1 METKAIFANRFTN
14 KVITN
19 IQISGNE
26 TATKESSDPKD
37 DYKIDLIVNKALSFR
52 GIEEIGNNKSFN
64 NEVFKGLIEEA
75 GWESGLE
82 WCAYFAKMVFTNALP
97 SYKKC
102 FSRVLVGN
110 SQKLFKNA
118 KAQFCPHLKAFT
130 SGPIK
135 RGDILVFQN
144 LGEKNKDFGHIGI
157 VSKLMDN
164 GYDKITGV
172 QGFTSIE
179 GNAKYDPS
187 QKGGEE
193 VVGYVPHI
201 IKIGEISS
209 YYTEKR
215 LIGVV
220 RFRVKPWFGS
230 DDVLDDLSND
240 VKSFYANEIEDR
252 LKRLKKKL
260 PDMPKLNMN
269 SIPLP

>member
-1 METKAIFANRFTN
+1 METKAIFANSSTN

-19 IQISGNE
+19 IKISGN
-26 TATKESSDPKD
+26 AISQESLDPKN
-37 DYKIDLIVNKALSFR
+37 DYKIDLVLDKARSFL
-52 GIEEIGNNKSFN
+52 GIEEIGDNKSFN
-64 NEVFKGLIEEA
+64 NEVFKGLIEKA

-97 SYKKC
+97 SYKDC

-118 KAQFCPHLKAFT
+118 QAQFCPHLKAFT
-130 SGPIK
+130 KGPIK
-135 RGDILVFQN
+135 KGDILVFQN
-144 LGEKNKDFGHIGI
+144 LKDKSFGHIGI

-179 GNAKYDPS
+179 GNSKYDPY

-220 RFRVKPWFGS
+220 RFREKPWFGS
-230 DDVLDDLSND
+230 DDFLDELSNEF
-240 VKSFYANEIEDR
+240 KAFYANSIEDR
-252 LKRLKKKL
+252 LKRY
-260 PDMPKLNMN
+260 MPKLNMN